1 MKKRKI
7 TLGILVFLLIGFI
20 FGYETIEP
28 LLTKMLPTGSSLFVQ
43 RTEIVD
49 LFFQH
54 LQLVAIT
61 ISLALTIGLGVAFL
75 EQFDESNQI
84 RPLMQQLGT
93 VFQSFPTVA
102 IIALIVPLL
111 GYGDKAVIIG
121 VAIYGVLPIMQNTF
135 TGFEQVSPDVL
146 DAAKGLGLNR
156 FQQIVQVKMP
166 LALPVI
172 LAGVRTALIL
182 SISSVTLG
190 AAAGSGGLGIPIILG
205 LRSQNFVLI
214 LQGTIPI
221 ALMALIADQ
230 SLRIWE
236 NYIKS

>member
-28 LLTKMLPTGSSLFVQ
+28 ILTKMLPTGSSLFVQ

-93 VFQSFPTVA
+93 VF
-102 IIALIVPLL
+102 
-111 GYGDKAVIIG
+111 
-121 VAIYGVLPIMQNTF
+121 
-135 TGFEQVSPDVL
+135 
-146 DAAKGLGLNR
+146 
-156 FQQIVQVKMP
+156 
-166 LALPVI
+166 
-172 LAGVRTALIL
+172 
-182 SISSVTLG
+182 
-190 AAAGSGGLGIPIILG
+190 
-205 LRSQNFVLI
+205 
-214 LQGTIPI
+214 
-221 ALMALIADQ
+221 
-230 SLRIWE
+230 
-236 NYIKS
+236 